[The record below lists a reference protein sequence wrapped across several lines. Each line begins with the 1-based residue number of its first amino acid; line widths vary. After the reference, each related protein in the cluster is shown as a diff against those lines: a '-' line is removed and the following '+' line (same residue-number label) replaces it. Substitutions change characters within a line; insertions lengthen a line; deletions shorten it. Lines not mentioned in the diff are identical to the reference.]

1 VEVVSVLYE
10 IRDRVSI
17 VTGSG
22 RGIGRA
28 IAVRLAMEGSKVVV
42 NAKRG
47 LEEVLETVKMIE
59 SVGGE
64 AIYVMAD
71 VGTRDG
77 CRLLAGKAVE
87 RFGRIDI
94 LVNNA
99 GVGLYSEFENLSDPL
114 IDKQISVDFK
124 SVVYC
129 SQEALPFMKNG
140 GVIINISSIAA
151 IKPSKGLSIYSAMK
165 AAVANLTRTMAL
177 ELADKGIRVIG
188 IAPGF
193 VRTKMGL
200 SYFKLKNIDPSEWAK
215 KHTLT
220 GRLVEPE
227 EVAELVVSLIK
238 IPSITGET
246 IVIDG
251 GESLAVFK

>member
-1 VEVVSVLYE
+1 MSQQIFYNLKG
-10 IRDRVSI
+10 RVGV

-28 IAVRLAMEGSKVVV
+28 IAVRLAREGVRVVV

-47 LEEVLETVKMIE
+47 LSEVLETIKIIE
-59 SVGGE
+59 EVGGE
-64 AIYVMAD
+64 ATYVMAD
-71 VGTRDG
+71 VSTREG
-77 CRLLAGKAVE
+77 CKALIDKAV
-87 RFGRIDI
+87 GSYGKLDI

-99 GVGLYSEFENLSDPL
+99 GLGLYSTFDGLTDSVIE
-114 IDKQISVDFK
+114 KQIAVNFK
-124 SVVYC
+124 SVIYC
-129 SQEALPFMKNG
+129 SQEAVHYMRDG
-140 GVIINISSIAA
+140 GVIVNIASLAGIR
-151 IKPSKGLSIYSAMK
+151 PLPGLAVYSAMK
-165 AAVANLTRTMAL
+165 AAVIQLTKSMAI
-177 ELADKGIRVIG
+177 ELASRKIRVFSV
-188 IAPGF
+188 APGF

-200 SYFKLKNIDPSEWAK
+200 SYFKLLGLDPNEWAM

-227 EVAELVVSLIK
+227 EVAELIVSLIR

-251 GESLAVFK
+251 GGYLTFSQ

>member
-1 VEVVSVLYE
+1 
-10 IRDRVSI
+10 
-17 VTGSG
+17 
-22 RGIGRA
+22 
-28 IAVRLAMEGSKVVV
+28 
-42 NAKRG
+42 
-47 LEEVLETVKMIE
+47 
-59 SVGGE
+59 
-64 AIYVMAD
+64 
-71 VGTRDG
+71 
-77 CRLLAGKAVE
+77 
-87 RFGRIDI
+87 
-94 LVNNA
+94 
-99 GVGLYSEFENLSDPL
+99 
-114 IDKQISVDFK
+114 
-124 SVVYC
+124 
-129 SQEALPFMKNG
+129 
-140 GVIINISSIAA
+140 
-151 IKPSKGLSIYSAMK
+151 
-165 AAVANLTRTMAL
+165 MAL